1 MVRNL
6 RRFELKTGFY
16 GRDLLLSIRPTVLA
30 VCVLFASCRA
40 AEQKPRQDTQ
50 IYALKYAESEYPAR
64 LVNTRQAEGKVY
76 MHWLVYLIRSADGSL
91 TLIDCGFSD
100 PVLIK
105 RFGLRDFKPI
115 TEILKQ
121 LNIEPRQI
129 QKVILTHTHF
139 DHALDVE
146 LFGSATVYVHAR
158 EAEKPE
164 SPPLKRVFEKLAAQ
178 NRLQLVQN
186 RMFVDDNLEAIHTAG
201 HTRGSL
207 VIRLQSESE
216 TTIFTGDECYF
227 AKECHDGL
235 GLPAAAA
242 FDQKQN
248 LAFIRSIKPSTR
260 ILTGHEPHK
269 TGGRWIT
276 PQIFL
281 LESVM

>member
-16 GRDLLLSIRPTVLA
+16 GHEWLLTIRPAVLA
-30 VCVLFASCRA
+30 VCVLFASCQA
-40 AEQKPRQDTQ
+40 AEKKPRQDTQ

-64 LVNTRQAEGKVY
+64 LVNTRQAVGKVY
-76 MHWLVYLIRSADGSL
+76 VHWLAYLIRSADGSL

-121 LNIEPRQI
+121 VNIEPRQI

-146 LFGSATVYVHAR
+146 LFGSATVYVHAS

-164 SPPLKRVFEKLAAQ
+164 SQQLKRVFEKLAAQ
-178 NRLQLVQN
+178 NRLQIIQS
-186 RMFVDDNLEAIHTAG
+186 RMSVGDNLEAIHTAG

-207 VIRLQSESE
+207 VIQLQSKSE
-216 TTIFTGDECYF
+216 PTIFTGDECYF
-227 AKECHDGL
+227 AKECHDGI

-242 FDQKQN
+242 FDQNRN
-248 LAFIRSIKPSTR
+248 LAFIRSIKPGTR
-260 ILTGHEPHK
+260 LLTGHEPHK
-269 TGGRWIT
+269 GGGRWIT

-281 LESVM
+281 VESVI